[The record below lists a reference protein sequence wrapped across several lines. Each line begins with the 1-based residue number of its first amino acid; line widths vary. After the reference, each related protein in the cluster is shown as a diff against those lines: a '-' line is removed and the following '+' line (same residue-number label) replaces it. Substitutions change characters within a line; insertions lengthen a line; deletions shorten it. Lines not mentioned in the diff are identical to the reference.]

1 MTQEE
6 LEIYAE
12 EYIEKLDGCIRYIIR
27 HPVILHSLNKNDVVW
42 ADEMTFTNDIIIF
55 TKKNQ
60 IQYTCSKQTTIEVHD
75 KDYLKREWILQYT
88 KGIKA
93 MNEIE
98 KRKTKNIFKK
108 IFRCL

>member
-1 MTQEE
+1 MTPEK

-12 EYIEKLDGCIRYIIR
+12 EYIKNLDGCIRYIIK
-27 HPVILHSLNKNDVVW
+27 HSPLINKNNIDVIW
-42 ADEMTFTNDIIIF
+42 ADEMRFSNDITIF
-55 TKKNQ
+55 TKKNI
-60 IQYTCSKQTTIEVHD
+60 IQYTCPIKTVVEVHD

-98 KRKTKNIFKK
+98 ERKTKNIFKK
-108 IFRCL
+108 IFGL